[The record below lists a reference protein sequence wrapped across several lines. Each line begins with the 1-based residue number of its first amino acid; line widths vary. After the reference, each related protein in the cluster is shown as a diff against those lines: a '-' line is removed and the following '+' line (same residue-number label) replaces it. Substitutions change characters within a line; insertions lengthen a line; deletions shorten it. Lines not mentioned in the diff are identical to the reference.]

1 MTATTTQ
8 QQRIRVRWSSMND
21 DDVFEVQNPATGET
35 IAVIQGS
42 GPDEVDAAVRA
53 AHAGHL
59 VWKERPPLERARYM
73 HRIAQVLR
81 EHADEIAALETSDNG
96 KPTTQARSFDCEA
109 AVGLFEMYA
118 GMMAAH
124 PSHATNNGPLLDI
137 TTLEPY
143 GVIGA
148 IVPFNWPPNHTAGK
162 IAPALATGNA
172 VVLKPPEQAPLS
184 VLRIIELIE
193 EVLPDDVVHVVP
205 GRGSVGA
212 AVASHPLVKKI
223 SFTGS
228 PDTARLVLK
237 TAAEN
242 LTPALLELGGKNPF
256 IVFDDVDLDEVVPWI
271 VEAAFFN
278 QGEACTAASRILVH
292 SSIYDEIAQRLGAAV
307 ARLRVGD
314 GADAGTHVGPMVTE
328 AQQQR
333 VLNYLDIGVAE
344 GAVIAAQADLPDDP
358 RLAGGYYVRPTLLTG
373 VTPDMR
379 VAQEEIFGPVTA
391 MIRFETEDE
400 AVEIANGTAFG
411 LVASVFSRD
420 NGRAMRVSNAMRCGI
435 VYVNHY
441 NRKSVGVP
449 FGGIGASGYGREHAL
464 ETLGEFGFSKSLRIP
479 NGLGEIPSWPPSHE
493 VTGG

>member
-1 MTATTTQ
+1 MTATPTRQ
-8 QQRIRVRWSSMND
+8 LIRVRWSSTND
-21 DDVFEVQNPATGET
+21 EDAFDVQNPATGET
-35 IAVIQGS
+35 IAVVQGA
-42 GPDEVDAAVRA
+42 GPGEVDAAVRA

-59 VWKERPPLERARYM
+59 KWKERPPLERGRYL
-73 HRIAQVLR
+73 HRIAQVVR

-96 KPTTQARSFDCEA
+96 KPTTQARSFDLEA
-109 AVGLFEMYA
+109 ASGLFEMYA

-124 PSHATNNGPLLDI
+124 PSAATNNGPLLDI

-162 IAPALATGNA
+162 IAPALAMGNG

-184 VLRIIELIE
+184 VLRMVELIQ
-193 EVLPDDVVHVVP
+193 EVLPDDVVQVVP
-205 GRGSVGA
+205 GRGPVGA
-212 AVASHPLVKKI
+212 AVARHPLVRKI

-228 PDTARLVLK
+228 PETATAVLK
-237 TAAEN
+237 TAADN

-256 IVFDDVDLDEVVPWI
+256 VVFDDVDLDEVVPWM

-278 QGEACTAASRILVH
+278 QGEACTAASRLLVH
-292 SSIYDEIAQRLGAAV
+292 ASIYDEVARRLGAAV
-307 ARLRVGD
+307 SRLRVGD
-314 GADAGTHVGPMVTE
+314 GASPDTHVGPMVTE
-328 AQQQR
+328 AQRKR

-344 GAVIAAQADLPDDP
+344 GAVIAAQAGLPDDP
-358 RLAGGYYVRPTLLTG
+358 RLSGGYFVRPTLLTG

-391 MIRFETEDE
+391 MIRFEDE
-400 AVEIANGTAFG
+400 AEAISIANGTAFG

-449 FGGIGASGYGREHAL
+449 FGGVGASGYGREHAL

-493 VTGG
+493 VVAES